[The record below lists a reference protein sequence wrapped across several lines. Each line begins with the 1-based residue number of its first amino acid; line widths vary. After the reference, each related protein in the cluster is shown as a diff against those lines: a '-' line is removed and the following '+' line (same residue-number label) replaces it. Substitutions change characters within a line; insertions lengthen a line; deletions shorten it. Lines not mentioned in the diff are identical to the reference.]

1 MYGLYL
7 NNCSSKVFNRCH
19 SWSSEACFCR
29 YFWNLLTL
37 DPCLSMSFT
46 VSCIVC
52 GVMFI
57 SSMGTESLL
66 GGGVGLVLVLSNEGS
81 VLVEIFEVTGPI
93 SEENLASRFC
103 NLLDTK
109 SLILKISLLIT
120 EDPNHRLK
128 APYMGAYPIDSPQ
141 DISYYWA

>member
-1 MYGLYL
+1 MHGLYL
-7 NNCSSKVFNRCH
+7 NNCLSKVFNMYH
-19 SWSSEACFCR
+19 SWSSEVCFCR

-57 SSMGTESLL
+57 SNMGTESVL
-66 GGGVGLVLVLSNEGS
+66 GGGVGLALVLGNVRS
-81 VLVEIFEVTGPI
+81 VPVKMFAVPGPI
-93 SEENLASRFC
+93 SKENLASRFR

-109 SLILKISLLIT
+109 SLILEISPFLSLKILTTGLNLFILERT
-120 EDPNHRLK
+120 L
-128 APYMGAYPIDSPQ
+128 
-141 DISYYWA
+141 

>member
-7 NNCSSKVFNRCH
+7 NNCLGKVFNMYH
-19 SWSSEACFCR
+19 SWSSEVCFCR

-66 GGGVGLVLVLSNEGS
+66 GGGVGLVLVLGNVSS
-81 VLVEIFEVTGPI
+81 VPVKMFAVPGPI
-93 SEENLASRFC
+93 SEENLASRFHK
-103 NLLDTK
+103 LLDTK
-109 SLILKISLLIT
+109 SLILKISSFLS
-120 EDPNHRLK
+120 LK
-128 APYMGAYPIDSPQ
+128 ILTTGLNPFILERTL
-141 DISYYWA
+141 

>member
-1 MYGLYL
+1 MDLCMVFYL
-7 NNCSSKVFNRCH
+7 NNCLSKVFNRCH

-29 YFWNLLTL
+29 YFWNLLIL

-57 SSMGTESLL
+57 SSMSIELLL
-66 GGGVGLVLVLSNEGS
+66 GGGVGLVLVLGNES
-81 VLVEIFEVTGPI
+81 SALVEIFGVVGPI
-93 SEENLASRFC
+93 SEENLTSRFC

-109 SLILKISLLIT
+109 SLTLKIS
-120 EDPNHRLK
+120 
-128 APYMGAYPIDSPQ
+128 PYH
-141 DISYYWA
+141 

>member
-7 NNCSSKVFNRCH
+7 NNCLSKVFNTYH
-19 SWSSEACFCR
+19 SWSSEVCFCS

-66 GGGVGLVLVLSNEGS
+66 GGGVGLVLVLGNVSS
-81 VLVEIFEVTGPI
+81 VPVKMFAVPGPI
-93 SEENLASRFC
+93 SEENLASRFR

-109 SLILKISLLIT
+109 SLILEISPFLSLKIFTTGLNLFILECT
-120 EDPNHRLK
+120 L
-128 APYMGAYPIDSPQ
+128 
-141 DISYYWA
+141 

>member
-1 MYGLYL
+1 MYGFYL
-7 NNCSSKVFNRCH
+7 NNCSSKVLNTYH
-19 SWSSEACFCR
+19 SWSSEVCFCR

-66 GGGVGLVLVLSNEGS
+66 GGGVGLVLVLGS
-81 VLVEIFEVTGPI
+81 VSSVPVKMFAAAGPI
-93 SEENLASRFC
+93 SEENLASRFH

-109 SLILKISLLIT
+109 SLILKISPFLS
-120 EDPNHRLK
+120 LK
-128 APYMGAYPIDSPQ
+128 ILTTGLNLFILERTL
-141 DISYYWA
+141 

>member
-7 NNCSSKVFNRCH
+7 NNCLSKIFNMYH
-19 SWSSEACFCR
+19 SWSSEVCFCR

-66 GGGVGLVLVLSNEGS
+66 GRGVGLVLVLGNVSS
-81 VLVEIFEVTGPI
+81 VPVKMFAVPGPI
-93 SEENLASRFC
+93 SKETLASSFC

-109 SLILKISLLIT
+109 SLILKISPFLS
-120 EDPNHRLK
+120 LK
-128 APYMGAYPIDSPQ
+128 ILTTGLNPFILECTL
-141 DISYYWA
+141 

>member
-7 NNCSSKVFNRCH
+7 NSCSSKVFNMYH
-19 SWSSEACFCR
+19 SWSSEVCFCR

-66 GGGVGLVLVLSNEGS
+66 GGGVGLVLVLGNVSS
-81 VLVEIFEVTGPI
+81 VPVKIFAVPGPI
-93 SEENLASRFC
+93 SEENLASRFH

-109 SLILKISLLIT
+109 SLVLKISSFLS
-120 EDPNHRLK
+120 LK
-128 APYMGAYPIDSPQ
+128 ILTTGLNPFILERTL
-141 DISYYWA
+141 

>member
-7 NNCSSKVFNRCH
+7 NNCLSKVFNMYH
-19 SWSSEACFCR
+19 SWSSEVCFCR

-66 GGGVGLVLVLSNEGS
+66 GGGVGLVLVLGNVSS
-81 VLVEIFEVTGPI
+81 VSVKMCAVPGPI
-93 SEENLASRFC
+93 SEENLSSRFH

-109 SLILKISLLIT
+109 SLILEMPPFLSLKILTTGLNLFI
-120 EDPNHRLK
+120 LK
-128 APYMGAYPIDSPQ
+128 CTL
-141 DISYYWA
+141 

>member
-7 NNCSSKVFNRCH
+7 NNCLSKVSNRCH

-46 VSCIVC
+46 VSCMVC

-57 SSMGTESLL
+57 SSIGTESLL
-66 GGGVGLVLVLSNEGS
+66 GGGVGLVLVPGNVNS
-81 VLVEIFEVTGPI
+81 VLVEIFGVTGPI
-93 SEENLASRFC
+93 SEENLASIFR

-109 SLILKISLLIT
+109 SLILKIFPFLSLKILT
-120 EDPNHRLK
+120 TGLNLFTLECTL
-128 APYMGAYPIDSPQ
+128 
-141 DISYYWA
+141 

>member
-7 NNCSSKVFNRCH
+7 NNCLSKVFNTYNP
-19 SWSSEACFCR
+19 WSSEVCFCR

-52 GVMFI
+52 GVIFI
-57 SSMGTESLL
+57 SSMGIESLL
-66 GGGVGLVLVLSNEGS
+66 GGGVGLVLVLGNEGS
-81 VLVEIFEVTGPI
+81 VSAKMFAVPGPI
-93 SEENLASRFC
+93 SEENLNSRFH

-109 SLILKISLLIT
+109 SLILEISPFLSLKILTTGLNLFILECT
-120 EDPNHRLK
+120 L
-128 APYMGAYPIDSPQ
+128 
-141 DISYYWA
+141 

>member
-1 MYGLYL
+1 MVFYL
-7 NNCSSKVFNRCH
+7 NNCSCKVFNMYH
-19 SWSSEACFCR
+19 SWSSEVCFCR

-66 GGGVGLVLVLSNEGS
+66 GGGVGLVLVLGNVSS
-81 VLVEIFEVTGPI
+81 VPVKMFAVPGPI
-93 SEENLASRFC
+93 SEENLASRFH

-109 SLILKISLLIT
+109 SLILKISPFLS
-120 EDPNHRLK
+120 LK
-128 APYMGAYPIDSPQ
+128 ILTTGLNLFILEHTL
-141 DISYYWA
+141 

>member
-7 NNCSSKVFNRCH
+7 NNCSSKVFNRYH
-19 SWSSEACFCR
+19 SWSSEVCFCR

-52 GVMFI
+52 RVMFI

-66 GGGVGLVLVLSNEGS
+66 GGGVGLVLVLGNVSS
-81 VLVEIFEVTGPI
+81 VLVEMFAVPGPI
-93 SEENLASRFC
+93 SEENLASRFR

-109 SLILKISLLIT
+109 SLILKISPFLSFKILIT
-120 EDPNHRLK
+120 GLNPFILECTL
-128 APYMGAYPIDSPQ
+128 
-141 DISYYWA
+141 

>member
-1 MYGLYL
+1 MYSLYL
-7 NNCSSKVFNRCH
+7 NNYSSKVFYTYH
-19 SWSSEACFCR
+19 SWSSEVCFCR
-29 YFWNLLTL
+29 YFWNFLTL

-66 GGGVGLVLVLSNEGS
+66 GGGVGLVLVLGNVSS
-81 VLVEIFEVTGPI
+81 VPVKMFAVPGLI

-109 SLILKISLLIT
+109 SLILEISPFLSLKILTTGLNLFIL
-120 EDPNHRLK
+120 EHIL
-128 APYMGAYPIDSPQ
+128 
-141 DISYYWA
+141 

>member
-7 NNCSSKVFNRCH
+7 NNCLSKVFNRCH

-57 SSMGTESLL
+57 SSMGIESLL
-66 GGGVGLVLVLSNEGS
+66 GGGVGLVLVLGNEGS
-81 VLVEIFEVTGPI
+81 VLVEIFGVIGPI
-93 SEENLASRFC
+93 GEENLTSRFR

-109 SLILKISLLIT
+109 SLILKISPFLS
-120 EDPNHRLK
+120 LK
-128 APYMGAYPIDSPQ
+128 ILTTGLNLFTLEHIL
-141 DISYYWA
+141 

>member
-7 NNCSSKVFNRCH
+7 NNCSSKVFNMYY
-19 SWSSEACFCR
+19 SWSSEVCFRR

-66 GGGVGLVLVLSNEGS
+66 GGGVDLVLMLGNVSS
-81 VLVEIFEVTGPI
+81 VPVKMFAVPGPI

-103 NLLDTK
+103 NLLDNK
-109 SLILKISLLIT
+109 SLILKISPFLS
-120 EDPNHRLK
+120 LK
-128 APYMGAYPIDSPQ
+128 ILTTGLNLYIGVYPIDSPQ
-141 DISYYWA
+141 DIGYYWA

>member
-7 NNCSSKVFNRCH
+7 NNCLSKVFNTYH
-19 SWSSEACFCR
+19 SWSSEVCFCR

-66 GGGVGLVLVLSNEGS
+66 GGGVGLVLVLGNVSS
-81 VLVEIFEVTGPI
+81 VPVKMFAVPGPI
-93 SEENLASRFC
+93 SEENLASRFR

-109 SLILKISLLIT
+109 SLILKISPFLS
-120 EDPNHRLK
+120 LK
-128 APYMGAYPIDSPQ
+128 ILTTGLNPFILEHTL
-141 DISYYWA
+141 

>member
-7 NNCSSKVFNRCH
+7 DNCSIKVLNSYH
-19 SWSSEACFCR
+19 SWSSEVCFCR

-57 SSMGTESLL
+57 SSMGTESVLS
-66 GGGVGLVLVLSNEGS
+66 GGVGLVLVLGNVSS
-81 VLVEIFEVTGPI
+81 VPVKMFAVPGPI
-93 SEENLASRFC
+93 SEENLASRFH

-109 SLILKISLLIT
+109 SLILEISPFLSLKILTTGLNLFILERT
-120 EDPNHRLK
+120 L
-128 APYMGAYPIDSPQ
+128 
-141 DISYYWA
+141 